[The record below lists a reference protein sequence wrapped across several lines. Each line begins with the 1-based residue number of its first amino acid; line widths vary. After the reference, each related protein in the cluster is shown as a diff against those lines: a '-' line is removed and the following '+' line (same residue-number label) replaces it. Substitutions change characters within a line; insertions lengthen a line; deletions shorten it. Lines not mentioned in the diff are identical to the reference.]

1 MDRYWPIFRGKQFE
15 LLALRDLSESLSGA
29 SVNPVIEPVK
39 KRLGGL
45 QRCLQSLKDADVAT
59 SVVIN
64 PEVGEFS
71 DTPLGLLQELEESR
85 DDAES
90 VRCVLAAADSLV
102 LNLSANLD
110 CKDIESVVV
119 RLGELYKEEPKPSL
133 HILARGFAEPAAV
146 KKVLDKNGFMVGP
159 GLKVLLEDLSSRRHY
174 RKIFETAQFVWI
186 TDGFKKRKNADYL
199 AYPTELYATA
209 LWDYSEFGYE
219 GFGDYSIVGSDFSE
233 SGGPAW
239 AVAIHLTSASNA
251 MVPEMYVHH
260 FVSDDNDSPSF
271 PAEKY
276 AQALK
281 KLKEEVTSPDTTIR
295 KTEAV
300 GEFLRLH
307 ENGHY
312 PGLGYVKKLSMMHHL
327 ELMMELVNE

>member
-15 LLALRDLSESLSGA
+15 LLALRELSESLAGA

-39 KRLGGL
+39 KSLGGL
-45 QRCLQSLKDADVAT
+45 SRCLQSLKGADVRA

-71 DTPLGLLQELEESR
+71 DTPLGLLEVLEEGR
-85 DDAES
+85 DEAEAMRS
-90 VRCVLAAADSLV
+90 VLLAADSLV

-110 CKDIESVVV
+110 HEDIQSVVSK
-119 RLGELYKEEPKPSL
+119 LGELYPKGSKPKL
-133 HILARGFAEPAAV
+133 HILARGFAEPGAV
-146 KKVLDKNGFMVGP
+146 KEILERNDFAAGDDFKI
-159 GLKVLLEDLSSRRHY
+159 LLEDPSSRRHY
-174 RKIFETAQFVWI
+174 KVIFDTAQFVWI

-209 LWDYSEFGYE
+209 LWDFSEFGYE
-219 GFGDYSIVGSDFSE
+219 GFGDYSIVGSDYSE

-239 AVAIHLTSASNA
+239 AVAIHLTSNSNE

-276 AQALK
+276 AQALE
-281 KLKEEVTSPDTTIR
+281 KLKLEVTSPETTIWR
-295 KTEAV
+295 TEAV
-300 GEFLRLH
+300 EEFLRLH
-307 ENGHY
+307 DNGHY

-327 ELMMELVNE
+327 ELMMGLLNE

>member
-15 LLALRDLSESLSGA
+15 LLALRDLSDSLSGA

-45 QRCLQSLKDADVAT
+45 LRCLQSLREADVRT
-59 SVVIN
+59 SLVIN

-71 DTPLGLLQELEESR
+71 DTPLGLLQELEKGR
-85 DDAES
+85 DEAEAM
-90 VRCVLAAADSLV
+90 RGVLSEADSLV

-110 CKDIESVVV
+110 RKDIESVVSK
-119 RLGELYKEEPKPSL
+119 LGELYKKGPKPKL
-133 HILARGFAEPAAV
+133 HILARGFADPATV
-146 KKVLDKNGFMVGP
+146 RTILEENDFTTGSDLRILLD
-159 GLKVLLEDLSSRRHY
+159 DASSRRHY
-174 RKIFETAQFVWI
+174 KAFFEVAQFVWI

-219 GFGDYSIVGSDFSE
+219 GFGDYSIVGADYSE

-239 AVAIHLTSASNA
+239 AVAIHLTSDSNA
-251 MVPEMYVHH
+251 TVPEMYVHH

-276 AQALK
+276 AQALD
-281 KLKEEVTSPDTTIR
+281 KLQMEVTSPKTIIR
-295 KTEAV
+295 RTGAV
-300 GEFLRLH
+300 EEFLRLH
-307 ENGHY
+307 KNGHY

-327 ELMMELVNE
+327 ELMMGLLNE

>member
-45 QRCLQSLKDADVAT
+45 QRCLQSLKDAAVPA

-71 DTPLGLLQELEESR
+71 DTPLGLLQELEKGGDE
-85 DDAES
+85 AES

-102 LNLSANLD
+102 LNLSANLR
-110 CKDIESVVV
+110 CEDIDSVVV
-119 RLGELYKEEPKPSL
+119 KLGEIYEEDSKPSL
-133 HILARGFAEPAAV
+133 HILARGFAEPVAV
-146 KKVLDKNGFMVGP
+146 KAILDKNGFKVGP
-159 GLKVLLEDLSSRRHY
+159 GLNILLEDLSSRRHY
-174 RKIFETAQFVWI
+174 KTIFEAAQFVWI
-186 TDGFKKRKNADYL
+186 ADGFKKRKNADYL

-219 GFGDYSIVGSDFSE
+219 GFGDYSIVGSDYSE

-239 AVAIHLTSASNA
+239 AVAIHLTSNSNA

-276 AQALK
+276 AQALE
-281 KLKEEVTSPDTTIR
+281 KLKVEVTNPNTTIVR
-295 KTEAV
+295 TGAV

-327 ELMMELVNE
+327 ELMMGLVNE